1 MRLNRVSVFDRT
13 MLAYERLVAFA
24 SAGGAAARRR
34 RASTC
39 ERPVSP
45 ASVTRPSVEPRTAA
59 KVVARAI
66 LDYSWI
72 WC

>member
-1 MRLNRVSVFDRT
+1 MRLKRVSVFDRT

-45 ASVTRPSVEPRTAA
+45 ASVTLRV
-59 KVVARAI
+59 
-66 LDYSWI
+66 
-72 WC
+72 